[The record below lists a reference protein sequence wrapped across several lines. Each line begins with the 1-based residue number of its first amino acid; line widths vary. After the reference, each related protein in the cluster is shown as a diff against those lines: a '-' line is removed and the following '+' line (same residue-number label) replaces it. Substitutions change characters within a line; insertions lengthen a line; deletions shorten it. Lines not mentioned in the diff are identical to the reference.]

1 MVRDVFHFLKK
12 PVYKEDPKHD
22 LGHRFRVFYQ
32 LLFLAVLFSL
42 GLGMALG
49 MLQDLFQLDL
59 GKHAMDLFLERF
71 PLPVVFLAAV
81 ILAPILE
88 ELLFRGPLVFFRD
101 SRYFGPLFYISTL
114 IFGFYHITNF
124 EMSREVLW
132 LSPLL
137 VTPQLCTGILLG
149 YTRVRL
155 GLGWAILLHA
165 AYNLVLIGPLLLLEY
180 LNTPVL

>member
-88 ELLFRGPLVFFRD
+88 ELLFRGPL
-101 SRYFGPLFYISTL
+101 FYISTL